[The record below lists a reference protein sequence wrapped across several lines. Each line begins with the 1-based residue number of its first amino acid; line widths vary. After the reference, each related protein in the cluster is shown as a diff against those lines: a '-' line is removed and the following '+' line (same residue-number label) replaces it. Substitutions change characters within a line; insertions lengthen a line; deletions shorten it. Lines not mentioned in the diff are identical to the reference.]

1 MSDIWHSLPL
11 PRRVSNAASREFI
24 TAAEQLAA
32 IAASPDKSTGG
43 TAGGGHALGSSP
55 IFAEP
60 MCGDTIVNAAL
71 GVLADLVAQGWRM
84 QIEADGVSVQFPT
97 TEADPIV
104 EKDRIRYQELLKRNE
119 QLASPTVRRFIKG
132 MEQPR
137 EYRGEFVSI
146 FSLMRDGR
154 ELADTLNEKG
164 ATSEAIKPYV
174 QIFSR
179 NERCEHTGLRLGD
192 VWRYFRHTWTN
203 QYTTTP
209 GRTMRLLVRDSAVH
223 HHPVMGIAALGSA
236 IMQISERDKWI
247 GWHPQELI
255 QRLDEDPDTKWA
267 QWLYSQLNEDRSR
280 IYLDDLT
287 MNGLYWKSL
296 WDEPTEDAIDKLR
309 RKARTLRERHNRFA
323 RKSDFKHLTAY
334 NDTAAWINRAKSDLF
349 RSKRCL
355 ALADLLEA
363 RRTLIPYLSPTP
375 TRAGLKSALEDR
387 TARRTI
393 RVMLRH
399 AKADA
404 VGTEIA
410 DLTVCGALPPY
421 NSLIGGKLIGMLA
434 VSPTVVRAYHDRYSQ
449 YASQIASSLA
459 GRPIRRRSNLVY
471 VGTTSLYGTNSSQYN
486 RLRLPGE
493 VLNATGDITFHKLG
507 RSKSFGT
514 SHFSNTTVKALV
526 KLTEESRTGA
536 RVNSI
541 FGEGVNP
548 KLRKIRDALN
558 ILGWPANE
566 LLRHHRSRLIYGV
579 TLVDNLLDY
588 LLGID
593 EEPQYRFPDNTA
605 DEHVNLPAL
614 ESVNGEGHIATSN
627 NDHSAS
633 INNDHAA
640 ATGDIDR
647 ITDWWCERWLSK
659 RIRSEQ
665 VLTAVRSH
673 STELPVRH
681 GARVPLSETDG
692 EHIKQ
697 QHLW

>member
-1 MSDIWHSLPL
+1 MSDIWHSLSRPAEV
-11 PRRVSNAASREFI
+11 PDAAWQEFI
-24 TAAEQLAA
+24 AAAEQLAET
-32 IAASPDKSTGG
+32 AASGDDPTYGG
-43 TAGGGHALGSSP
+43 TAVAGYVVGSSP
-55 IFAEP
+55 IP
-60 MCGDTIVNAAL
+60 SKPTCDDTIVNAAFS
-71 GVLADLVAQGWRM
+71 VLADLVAQGWRL
-84 QIEADGVSVQFPT
+84 QIGTDGVSVRFPS
-97 TEADPIV
+97 TEADPTA
-104 EKDRIRYQELLKRNE
+104 EKERIRRQELLKRDE
-119 QLASPTVRRFIKG
+119 QLVMPTVRRFIKG

-137 EYRGEFVSI
+137 EYRGRFVSI

-154 ELADTLNEKG
+154 QLVDALNRKG
-164 ATSEAIKPYV
+164 ATSEAIDPYV
-174 QIFSR
+174 QIFSH

-209 GRTMRLLVRDSAVH
+209 GRTMRLLVRDRAAPY
-223 HHPVMGIAALGSA
+223 HPVMGIAALGSA

-247 GWHPQELI
+247 GWHPQELM

-267 QWLYSQLNEDRSR
+267 QWLFKRLDGDMNKIYREDL
-280 IYLDDLT
+280 IMD
-287 MNGLYWKSL
+287 GLYWKNL
-296 WDEPTEDAIDKLR
+296 WDNPTEDAIEKLR
-309 RKARTLRERHNRFA
+309 RTARTLRERHNRFA

-334 NDTAAWINRAKSDLF
+334 NDTTAWVKRAESDLF

-375 TRAGLKSALEDR
+375 TRQGLQSALEDR
-387 TARRTI
+387 AARRTI
-393 RVMLRH
+393 RIMLRR

-421 NSLIGGKLIGMLA
+421 NSLIGGKLISMLA
-434 VSPTVVRAYHDRYSQ
+434 VSPTVIRAYHERYSD

-471 VGTTSLYGTNSSQYN
+471 VGTTSLYGSNSSQYN

-493 VLNATGDITFHKLG
+493 VLGASGGITFRKLG

-566 LLRHHRSRLIYGV
+566 LLRHRRSRLIYGV

-588 LLGID
+588 LLDID
-593 EEPQYRFPDNTA
+593 EEPQYRFAADTA
-605 DEHVNLPAL
+605 DGHGNPTAL
-614 ESVNGEGHIATSN
+614 ESVNGEGYGTTNGSTS
-627 NDHSAS
+627 
-633 INNDHAA
+633 A
-640 ATGDIDR
+640 ATNYADTTDDIDR
-647 ITDWWCERWLSK
+647 ITGWWYERWLSK
-659 RIRSEQ
+659 RIRSERI
-665 VLTAVRSH
+665 LAAVRSH
-673 STELPVRH
+673 STELPVLH
-681 GARVPLSETDG
+681 GARVPLSGADDK
-692 EHIKQ
+692 HVNQ